1 MDADAFVILFTVG
14 NESGK
19 SASGFLRPDFFPCD
33 KLLCPCQIFKTFF
46 SPEYDGPFPG
56 LQGFC
61 LWIAFGVVMRIPVE
75 VKFGDAFFRRK
86 DVCDK
91 AGSQCHAEFNG
102 IEILIAGIPDLVKNG
117 KSTFAGWTRLGE
129 HVEYFRVAGKPFPED
144 LILEFLLSERFPSF
158 GSIEKL
164 VQAAQC
170 RHLRGLNQF
179 SYFVGGKRAGIKPAA
194 QDFPDFTGNEG
205 GSP

>member
-1 MDADAFVILFTVG
+1 M
-14 NESGK
+14 
-19 SASGFLRPDFFPCD
+19 
-33 KLLCPCQIFKTFF
+33 
-46 SPEYDGPFPG
+46 
-56 LQGFC
+56 
-61 LWIAFGVVMRIPVE
+61 VMRIPVE

-129 HVEYFRVAGKPFPED
+129 HVEYFRVVGKPFPED

-158 GSIEKL
+158 GSIENWCR
-164 VQAAQC
+164 QHNAA
-170 RHLRGLNQF
+170 
-179 SYFVGGKRAGIKPAA
+179 
-194 QDFPDFTGNEG
+194 T
-205 GSP
+205 